1 MARFPEVSD
10 CYDPVR
16 QEEQRQNAWDKFAD
30 TLPVCTLCHRR
41 LYPGD
46 KFHTASYMVV
56 CPSCKEEL
64 DENEEV
70 VEVSI

>member
-1 MARFPEVSD
+1 MIPD

-16 QEEQRQNAWDKFAD
+16 QEEERQREWDEYAD
-30 TLPVCTLCHRR
+30 TLPVCTLCRRR

-46 KFHTASYMVV
+46 KFHTACHWIV
-56 CPSCKEEL
+56 CTRCKDEL

-70 VEVSI
+70 VEVE